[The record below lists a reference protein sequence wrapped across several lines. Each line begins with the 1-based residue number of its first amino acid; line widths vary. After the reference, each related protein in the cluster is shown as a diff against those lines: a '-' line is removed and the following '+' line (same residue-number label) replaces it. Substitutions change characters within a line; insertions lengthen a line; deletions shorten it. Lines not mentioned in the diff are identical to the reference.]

1 MGFWV
6 ETGRSSISGS
16 RRRKEAPSDS
26 SGTTGQVQHGAG
38 AGEACE
44 YHMPRGAAAL
54 THRASP
60 GRQRG
65 KGQPGL
71 VEGEELVASLA
82 LLLTCS
88 GLLGKLHVCY
98 SFIISLLST
107 FYMPGTMPRI

>member
-6 ETGRSSISGS
+6 ETRRSSISGS

-44 YHMPRGAAAL
+44 YRMPRGAAAAL

-65 KGQPGL
+65 KSLPGL
-71 VEGEELVASLA
+71 VEGEEL
-82 LLLTCS
+82 
-88 GLLGKLHVCY
+88 GG
-98 SFIISLLST
+98 
-107 FYMPGTMPRI
+107 